1 MARRSH
7 RLRPAAR
14 NRERLYADA
23 FLRTGRP
30 DGAKGKARPGAFA
43 RRVPALVRAR
53 QPKERRRDRGLWAL
67 VDARPGARA
76 ERADARFRLSVGR
89 NATAMRLDNRRV
101 YQVPSRQPALAKPR
115 G

>member
-43 RRVPALVRAR
+43 RRVPALVRHDNRKSADVTVVCGHWSTLDLELA
-53 QPKERRRDRGLWAL
+53 PNVLMLDSGCLWGGTL
-67 VDARPGARA
+67 
-76 ERADARFRLSVGR
+76 
-89 NATAMRLDNRRV
+89 TAVRLDDRRV
-101 YQVPSRQPALAKPR
+101 FQVPSRQPLQ
-115 G
+115 